1 MTRVPESH
9 EVRRWRWR
17 QEDDTFDRRDHLF
30 GTAHHLWLLSLAVL
44 ALMAAS

>member
-1 MTRVPESH
+1 MAVIPESH

-17 QEDDTFDRRDHLF
+17 QEDAAFDCRDHLY
-30 GTAHHLWLLSLAVL
+30 GAAHRLWLLSLAVL